1 MLVFLFRI
9 LYTRY
14 IKKKDTLWK
23 ISCQLKYDKTIMIS
37 KKTPF
42 YMSPTSFFF
51 RIKKKMRLS
60 PVPQSFLRRKR
71 TNSFPLIDPDD
82 PSFLLKAATASEL
95 PSFLTASISAFP
107 LPFFRYASPTKR
119 PSIELFIRSM
129 KPRMIPASLAAI
141 ICASGKGLLT
151 QVKLSSK

>member
-1 MLVFLFRI
+1 MLVLSFASCIQDISRKRI
-9 LYTRY
+9 RSGKYPVNL
-14 IKKKDTLWK
+14 
-23 ISCQLKYDKTIMIS
+23 YDKTIMIS

-42 YMSPTSFFF
+42 LCVPYIFFSHKEKDEAFFACPTVLFT
-51 RIKKKMRLS
+51 
-60 PVPQSFLRRKR
+60 PQKNEF
-71 TNSFPLIDPDD
+71 FPLIDPT
-82 PSFLLKAATASEL
+82 PIFLLKAATASEL

>member
-1 MLVFLFRI
+1 MLVLSFASCIQDISRKRI
-9 LYTRY
+9 RSGKYPVNL
-14 IKKKDTLWK
+14 
-23 ISCQLKYDKTIMIS
+23 YDKTIMIS

-42 YMSPTSFFF
+42 LCVPYIFFSHKEKDEAFFACPTVLFTPQKNEFF
-51 RIKKKMRLS
+51 
-60 PVPQSFLRRKR
+60 P
-71 TNSFPLIDPDD
+71 
-82 PSFLLKAATASEL
+82 LKAATASEL